1 MKHIKLRGNI
11 YHLNYRVPKRLLNRV
26 GKTFVQQS
34 LSTDSLKIARLRR
47 DIILREYSNL
57 LDDKEVMF
65 EMIKKIQLQY
75 NDIKTQDDAEAFDA
89 MHEISED
96 TMKTDPVFTNAVLN
110 VTTPNSSVI
119 TISAKETL
127 KETTKLFLLD
137 IKDKSSSYIN
147 RTKLS
152 SALYIEYSNVEL
164 SAEVSRRNVG
174 LFIGYLLE
182 TKSVKTT
189 RNYLS
194 CLASIWGHA
203 YNREQAKGTNP
214 FLSHKIYKKEVTN
227 SYKPFTVEQ
236 WEIYYPALV
245 SSATTEPRKALLAI
259 GLLTGMR
266 LNEVLGLKCSDIQQD
281 KTGLWFINLQPNEY
295 RTLKNSNSTRVIPIT
310 DLLLPVLLELKKT
323 DRLNGLDSLLF
334 PEVSKINTNDKSS
347 SIAKWLNS
355 TRKATITSNNQSFH
369 SLRVMLATA
378 FEQAEVSEL
387 TASKVLGHKV
397 TSMTYGLYSKGSKL
411 EQVKLALDKAAL
423 QLEPFTRFLNHQQK
437 KLTGLRANQY
447 L

>member
-1 MKHIKLRGNI
+1 MKHLKLRGNI
-11 YHLNYRVPKRLLNRV
+11 YHLNYRVPKGLLNRV
-26 GKTFVQQS
+26 GKPFIQQS
-34 LSTDSLKIARLRR
+34 LKTDSLKTARLRR
-47 DIILREYSNL
+47 DLVLREYSNL
-57 LDDKEVMF
+57 LDDKEVML
-65 EMIKKIQLQY
+65 EMIKKIQVQY

-96 TMKTDPVFTNAVLN
+96 TMEANPVFTNAVLN

-137 IKDKSSSYIN
+137 IKDKSTSYIN

-152 SALYIEYSNVEL
+152 STLYIEYSNVEL
-164 SAEVSRRNVG
+164 TAEVSRRNVG
-174 LFIGYLLE
+174 LFIVYLLE

-194 CLASIWGHA
+194 CLASIWAHA
-203 YNREQAKGTNP
+203 YNREQATGANP
-214 FLSHKIYKKEVTN
+214 FLNRKIYKQEVTN
-227 SYKPFTVEQ
+227 SYRPFTVEQ
-236 WEIYYPALV
+236 WDVYYPALV
-245 SSATTEPRKALLAI
+245 NSATTEPRKALMSI

-266 LNEVLGLKCSDIQQD
+266 LNEILGLKCSDIQQEISGTLD
-281 KTGLWFINLQPNEY
+281 STGLWFINLQPNEY
-295 RTLKNSNSTRVIPIT
+295 RALKNSNSTRMIPIH
-310 DLLLPVLLELKKT
+310 DLLLPVFLELKA
-323 DRLNGLDSLLF
+323 GGSELLF
-334 PEVSKINTNDKSS
+334 PEVSQIKSNDKSS
-347 SIAKWLNS
+347 SIAKWINR
-355 TRKATITSNNQSFH
+355 TRKATITSKNQSFH

-411 EQVKLALDKAAL
+411 AQVKLALDKAVL
-423 QLEPFTRFLNHQQK
+423 QLEPFTRLLN
-437 KLTGLRANQY
+437 
-447 L
+447 